1 MKKISTFFV
10 FSFLFFIACTP
21 HNPRE
26 NKNIIQDNFDFA
38 AKQLAFAL
46 TQVDS
51 VLATPQAAER
61 MLVVPRSLDNNGN
74 LRLVASRDW
83 TSGFFPGNLWWMY
96 EFTGDEKWRNEARR
110 FTAKIEREKYNA
122 TTHDMGF
129 KIFCSFGKGY
139 RLTGDAHYRDVLLY
153 AARTLITRYNPT
165 VGAIRSW
172 DHSVARHGN
181 FPVII
186 DNMMNLELLFWA
198 FRETGDSIFHNISVN
213 HARTTI
219 REHFRDDWGT
229 YHVIGF
235 NPETGEVTARNT
247 HQGHANSTTWARG
260 QAWAIYGFVLMYRE
274 TRMPEFLEVAK
285 NAVNMFFT
293 HPNLP
298 EDLVPFWDFDAPGI
312 PNEPRDVS
320 AAAITASAL
329 YELSTYCV
337 VNGAQYRKW
346 ADTLIE
352 NITNYYRAEVGTT
365 FGFLLLHAVGHLPH
379 GYEIDVPLVYADY
392 YFLEALIRKQRLER
406 GENLFR

>member
-1 MKKISTFFV
+1 MKHFHITFIFAL
-10 FSFLFFIACTP
+10 LFFASCTAHQP
-21 HNPRE
+21 KE
-26 NKNIIQDNFDFA
+26 NIVQNNFDFA
-38 AKQLAFAL
+38 AKQLAFAI

-51 VLATPQAAER
+51 ALAANPLAAER
-61 MLVVPRSLDNNGN
+61 MLVVPRSTDHAGA

-83 TSGFFPGNLWWMY
+83 TSGFFPGSLWFMY
-96 EFTGDEKWRNEARR
+96 EFTGDEKWKTEARR

-139 RLTGDAHYRDVLLY
+139 RLTNDAHYREVLLY
-153 AARTLITRYNPT
+153 SARTLTTRYNPV

-172 DHSVARHGN
+172 DHSRERHGD

-198 FRETGDSIFHNISVN
+198 FRETGDSIFYNISVN
-213 HARTTI
+213 HAMTTI
-219 REHFRDDWGT
+219 REHFRPDFGT

-235 NPETGEVTARNT
+235 DPETGEVTLRHT
-247 HQGHANSTTWARG
+247 HQGYANETTWARG

-274 TRMPEFLEVAK
+274 TRRPEFLEVAK
-285 NAVNMFFT
+285 NAVNMFFM

-298 EDLVPFWDFDAPGI
+298 ECLIPFWDFDAPGI
-312 PNEPRDVS
+312 PDQPRDVS

-329 YELSTYCV
+329 YELSTYCA

-346 ADTLIE
+346 ADTIIRNL
-352 NITNYYRAEVGTT
+352 TKYHRAEYGTY
-365 FGFLLLHAVGHLPH
+365 FGFLLLNSTGHKPH

-392 YFLEALIRKQRLER
+392 YFLEALLRKKRLER
-406 GENLFR
+406 GERLFR